1 MKSGP
6 FPWLV
11 WVIILDVLSS
21 GAAETN
27 RPDCV
32 GIRLGMSIAEARERL
47 QRCEPKLEIQTAELQ
62 IPELGANPVPEILY
76 GVRMPPS
83 RTGALPAM
91 DPIEPLQA
99 AITLPPNKPVVWKV
113 VRSLRFEP
121 GRKQSKSA
129 LLGTLHDKY
138 GKESLTLDQATGKV
152 TCFWVLQP
160 DGKPLEGQAA
170 QGCSTFCQRNFMNS
184 LALDDALARG
194 GNKELTDKLRT
205 TVFLA
210 GIGNRQAVLV
220 DSYCSTLTYI
230 VAEFSVGA
238 NPQLVNQMRVALI
251 DAPLHRIA
259 AGATETMINEAKA
272 ARAKQDA
279 DKATEQPTPKL

>member
-1 MKSGP
+1 MKLAIHATNGSLQAAGAVLLVFICSGRLVSSACAVVVRFAISAKAKPMKSGP

-32 GIRLGMSIAEARERL
+32 GIRLGMSLAEARERL

-91 DPIEPLQA
+91 DPIESLQA

-138 GKESLTLDQATGKV
+138 GKESLTLDQATV
-152 TCFWVLQP
+152 TVFP
-160 DGKPLEGQAA
+160 AGSP
-170 QGCSTFCQRNFMNS
+170 SS
-184 LALDDALARG
+184 LARPESMA
-194 GNKELTDKLRT
+194 ELGS
-205 TVFLA
+205 V
-210 GIGNRQAVLV
+210 
-220 DSYCSTLTYI
+220 I
-230 VAEFSVGA
+230 V
-238 NPQLVNQMRVALI
+238 
-251 DAPLHRIA
+251 
-259 AGATETMINEAKA
+259 
-272 ARAKQDA
+272 
-279 DKATEQPTPKL
+279 